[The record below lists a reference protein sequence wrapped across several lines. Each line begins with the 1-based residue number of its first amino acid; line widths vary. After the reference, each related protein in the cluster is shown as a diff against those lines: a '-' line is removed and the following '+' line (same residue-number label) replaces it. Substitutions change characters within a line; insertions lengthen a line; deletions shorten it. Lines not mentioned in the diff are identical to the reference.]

1 MGRQA
6 LVGPATR
13 YIAGEFRA
21 QQAREK
27 LTLDEIAEASGLSRA
42 TVNRALKGESAIA
55 FEAIFPMC
63 AALGLDALKI
73 LEEAQARSRTED

>member
-13 YIAGEFRA
+13 YLAGEFRA
-21 QQAREK
+21 QQARK
-27 LTLDEIAEASGLSRA
+27 QLTLDQIAEASGLSRA
-42 TVNRALKGESAIA
+42 TVNRVLKGQSAIA

-63 AALGLDALKI
+63 EALGIDAGAI
-73 LEEAQARSRTED
+73 LVEAQARARDQ